1 MDVSLAAFRV
11 LRDTTRGAEGVEAIG
26 DTAAK
31 RDLVAAVAPETPRLL
46 PAVHVL
52 WQPLMA
58 ALHVSGL
65 LSVLKYPLFAWKTQD
80 SHLLVAGEDVDI
92 RSRQL
97 HWC

>member
-26 DTAAK
+26 ETAAK
-31 RDLVAAVAPETPRLL
+31 RDLVTTIAPETPRLL

-58 ALHVSGL
+58 ALHVRGQSA
-65 LSVLKYPLFAWKTQD
+65 LSLPVLPLAP
-80 SHLLVAGEDVDI
+80 
-92 RSRQL
+92 R
-97 HWC
+97 

>member
-26 DTAAK
+26 ETAAK
-31 RDLVAAVAPETPRLL
+31 RDLVTAVAPETPRLL

-58 ALHVSGL
+58 ALHVSN
-65 LSVLKYPLFAWKTQD
+65 
-80 SHLLVAGEDVDI
+80 LLVLQIYAFVASI
-92 RSRQL
+92 CRIL
-97 HWC
+97 